1 MNSRKI
7 TKYAALIISILSAS
21 LINEYIVKLIKGYY
35 QESSYKSVAIGML
48 VTLIVFVPLFKVL
61 GKWINTVSK
70 GYIKTGKKVA
80 SNSNTGL
87 IISFLI
93 AIVVLFILF
102 AQIRHGL
109 DVISDF
115 KRAIK

>member
-48 VTLIVFVPLFKVL
+48 VTIIVFVPLFKIL

-70 GYIKTGKKVA
+70 KYIKTGKKVA
-80 SNSNTGL
+80 SNSTTGL
-87 IISFLI
+87 WISFLI
-93 AIVVLFILF
+93 AMLVLFVLF

-109 DVISDF
+109 DVISD
-115 KRAIK
+115 IKSIIK